1 MEQFTQKQQAIIN
14 TAIQLIAEN
23 GIQNLTIKN
32 LAARI
37 GVVEGA
43 IYRHFSSKLEI
54 LLGILSLFRTM
65 VKSPLTNLNASQS
78 RNALDKLELLF
89 QQRFEHFSK
98 NPAFASV
105 IFSEEIFQNE
115 KRLSEE
121 VYSIMQNSQET
132 IRNLLVS
139 GQADGSVRPD
149 ISADQLAVIITGA
162 LRLTVTQW
170 RLSGYSF
177 DLAENG
183 RNLWQAFR
191 QILIK

>member
-1 MEQFTQKQQAIIN
+1 
-14 TAIQLIAEN
+14 LIAEN